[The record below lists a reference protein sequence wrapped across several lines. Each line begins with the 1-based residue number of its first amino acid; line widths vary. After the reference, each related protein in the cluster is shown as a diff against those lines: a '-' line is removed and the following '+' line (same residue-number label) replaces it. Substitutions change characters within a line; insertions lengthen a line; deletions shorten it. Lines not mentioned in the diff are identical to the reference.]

1 MKFIKNL
8 AFSFSVIIVFVT
20 TSCQKSSSECVDQDR
35 ISNNPC
41 TLEYNPVCGCDNR
54 TYSNPCFADR
64 AGVTRWTAG
73 VCP

>member
-20 TSCQKSSSECVDQDR
+20 ASCQKSSSECIDESR
-35 ISNNPC
+35 MSNNVC
-41 TLEYNPVCGCDNR
+41 TTDYNPVCGCDGR
-54 TYSNPCFADR
+54 TYSNACLADR
-64 AGVTRWTAG
+64 AGVTRWTPG